1 MSNSKIV
8 VFDSKEIRRTLHNDE
23 WWFVVNDIVSALTD
37 SINVQEYVKKMRKR
51 DEELNKGWGQIVTPP
66 LPVDTAGG
74 KQKLNCASTKGI
86 FRIIQSIPFTQKSL
100 KK

>member
-37 SINVQEYVKKMRKR
+37 SINV
-51 DEELNKGWGQIVTPP
+51 
-66 LPVDTAGG
+66 
-74 KQKLNCASTKGI
+74 
-86 FRIIQSIPFTQKSL
+86 
-100 KK
+100 